1 MLATSYDQSYYD
13 DELVVHRDEGILFML
28 PLTLTMF
35 MFVYIIVCDCLSK
48 NPNKNVNKEE
58 AA

>member
-48 NPNKNVNKEE
+48 TPNKKRE
-58 AA
+58 